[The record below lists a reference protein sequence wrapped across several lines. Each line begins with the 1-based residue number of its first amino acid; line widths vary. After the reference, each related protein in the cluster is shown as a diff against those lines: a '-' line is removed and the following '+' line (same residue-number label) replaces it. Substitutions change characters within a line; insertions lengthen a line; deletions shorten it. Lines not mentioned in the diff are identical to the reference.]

1 MEEVKMLTV
10 QEVAVRLHKST
21 RAIRRGIIQGV
32 LPFGSCVK
40 CEDEY
45 EKNIFVIPE
54 SRLEAWLEG
63 KLVYPHVGKE
73 G

>member
-45 EKNIFVIPE
+45 EKNIFE
-54 SRLEAWLEG
+54 R
-63 KLVYPHVGKE
+63 K
-73 G
+73 